1 MGKVGRETELYSRGS
16 GTEGDVGGLVG
27 VAFGFSWAK
36 GIGVTGLKGPPRGNY
51 IFDPIQTRHGTSR
64 HKV

>member
-27 VAFGFSWAK
+27 WLSVSLGL
-36 GIGVTGLKGPPRGNY
+36 GV
-51 IFDPIQTRHGTSR
+51 
-64 HKV
+64 